1 MIYFTKKSIKIK
13 IKHSLKSL
21 LTLWFI
27 LVIEQL
33 RISVGNVHRVSAARV
48 PYRSY

>member
-1 MIYFTKKSIKIK
+1 MKYDTD
-13 IKHSLKSL
+13 
-21 LTLWFI
+21 
-27 LVIEQL
+27 VIEQL